1 VSSSAPDRSRA
12 GLAWCLFAV
21 AIGSA
26 SIAAVLVLMSGE
38 SSQPSVTSAGVGDVL
53 FLVSFQLF
61 TVVGVLIASRRPENA
76 VGWLLLVIGVTN
88 AISFLASAYA
98 GWALYVYPSAPFG
111 AAIAGLTSWLWIP
124 AVALPA
130 TFLLLLFPDGH
141 LPSPRWRWFA
151 RVLAAGMISASIGI
165 VFSPGAIEGFPGA
178 TNPFGVAWLSWLT
191 VGIVVIPIG
200 VGAAVASLVIRF
212 RRATAD
218 DRQQIKWIAVAA
230 AIVGVLYG
238 TAFIVSFASG
248 WDSAAPGWVQTL
260 QSLCLASFG
269 LLPIAIGVAVLKYRL
284 YDLDLVIRKTLVFA
298 LLAAFITAVYVGIVV
313 GVGTIAGAASNT
325 VLSAVAAAAV
335 ALAFQPVR
343 RGAQRIADRLV
354 YGSRATPYELLSD
367 FSQRVSSTYAADDVL
382 PRMARLV
389 AEGIGADRA
398 AVWLRSDG
406 VLRVA
411 ASWPDDDERPA
422 PVAMIGDGDA
432 VPSLPG
438 STDTFPVDHH
448 GESLGAL
455 GVAMPLNDPM
465 DPTKAKLV
473 EDLASQ
479 AGLVLHNVRL
489 TAELQAR
496 LDDLRAAQKRL
507 VAAQDHERR
516 KLERNIHDGA
526 QQQLVALTVKLRL
539 AQALVGTEPA
549 RAESMLVD
557 LQADS
562 QSALEDLRDL
572 ARGIY
577 PPLLAD
583 KGLAAALASQ
593 LRKSAVQAT
602 LLADGVGRY
611 PQEIE
616 AAVYFSCLEALQ
628 NAAKYA
634 AASSATVELHDDG
647 TELGFTVSDDGLGFD
662 PSSVVYGTGLQG
674 ITDRLG
680 AIDGRL
686 AVESA
691 PGRGTVVTG
700 HVPSRGRTDA
710 DASAGVMA

>member
-1 VSSSAPDRSRA
+1 
-12 GLAWCLFAV
+12 
-21 AIGSA
+21 
-26 SIAAVLVLMSGE
+26 
-38 SSQPSVTSAGVGDVL
+38 
-53 FLVSFQLF
+53 
-61 TVVGVLIASRRPENA
+61 
-76 VGWLLLVIGVTN
+76 
-88 AISFLASAYA
+88 
-98 GWALYVYPSAPFG
+98 
-111 AAIAGLTSWLWIP
+111 
-124 AVALPA
+124 
-130 TFLLLLFPDGH
+130 
-141 LPSPRWRWFA
+141 
-151 RVLAAGMISASIGI
+151 MIIASIGI
-165 VFSPGAIEGFPGA
+165 LFSPGRLEGFPGV
-178 TNPFGVAWLSWLT
+178 TNPFAVASMDVLNLGVL
-191 VGIVVIPIG
+191 VIPVG
-200 VGAAVASLVIRF
+200 VVAAVVSLVIRF
-212 RRATAD
+212 RRATGD
-218 DRQQIKWIAVAA
+218 DRQQIKWIAVAS
-230 AIVGVLYG
+230 AIVGLLYG
-238 TAFIVSFASG
+238 AALIVSWTSG
-248 WDSAAPGWVQTL
+248 GWSNEAPGWVQTL

-269 LLPIAIGVAVLKYRL
+269 LLPIAIGIAVLKYRL
-284 YDLDLVIRKTLVFA
+284 YDLDLVIRKTVVFA

-313 GVGTIAGAASNT
+313 GIGTIAGAASNT

-367 FSQRVSSTYAADDVL
+367 FSQRVSATYAADDVL

-398 AVWLRSDG
+398 AVWLRSDDA
-406 VLRVA
+406 LRVA

-422 PVAMIGDGDA
+422 PIAIGDGDA

-448 GESLGAL
+448 GDSLGAL

-539 AQALVGTEPA
+539 AQALVAKEPA

-583 KGLAAALASQ
+583 KGLAAALGSQ
-593 LRKSAVQAT
+593 LRKSAVPAT

-662 PSSVVYGTGLQG
+662 PASVIYGTGLQG

-686 AVESA
+686 TVESA
-691 PGRGTVVTG
+691 PGRGTVVIG

-710 DASAGVMA
+710 AASADVMA

>member
-1 VSSSAPDRSRA
+1 
-12 GLAWCLFAV
+12 
-21 AIGSA
+21 
-26 SIAAVLVLMSGE
+26 
-38 SSQPSVTSAGVGDVL
+38 
-53 FLVSFQLF
+53 
-61 TVVGVLIASRRPENA
+61 
-76 VGWLLLVIGVTN
+76 
-88 AISFLASAYA
+88 
-98 GWALYVYPSAPFG
+98 
-111 AAIAGLTSWLWIP
+111 
-124 AVALPA
+124 
-130 TFLLLLFPDGH
+130 
-141 LPSPRWRWFA
+141 
-151 RVLAAGMISASIGI
+151 
-165 VFSPGAIEGFPGA
+165 
-178 TNPFGVAWLSWLT
+178 
-191 VGIVVIPIG
+191 
-200 VGAAVASLVIRF
+200 
-212 RRATAD
+212 
-218 DRQQIKWIAVAA
+218 
-230 AIVGVLYG
+230 
-238 TAFIVSFASG
+238 
-248 WDSAAPGWVQTL
+248 
-260 QSLCLASFG
+260 
-269 LLPIAIGVAVLKYRL
+269 
-284 YDLDLVIRKTLVFA
+284 
-298 LLAAFITAVYVGIVV
+298 
-313 GVGTIAGAASNT
+313 
-325 VLSAVAAAAV
+325 
-335 ALAFQPVR
+335 
-343 RGAQRIADRLV
+343 
-354 YGSRATPYELLSD
+354 
-367 FSQRVSSTYAADDVL
+367 
-382 PRMARLV
+382 
-389 AEGIGADRA
+389 
-398 AVWLRSDG
+398 
-406 VLRVA
+406 
-411 ASWPDDDERPA
+411 
-422 PVAMIGDGDA
+422 
-432 VPSLPG
+432 
-438 STDTFPVDHH
+438 
-448 GESLGAL
+448 
-455 GVAMPLNDPM
+455 MPLNDPM

-539 AQALVGTEPA
+539 AQALMGKEPA

-593 LRKSAVQAT
+593 LRKSAVPAT
-602 LLADGVGRY
+602 LLANGVGRY

-647 TELGFTVSDDGLGFD
+647 TELGFTVSDNGLGFD

-686 AVESA
+686 AVEST

-710 DASAGVMA
+710 DASADVMA

>member
-1 VSSSAPDRSRA
+1 
-12 GLAWCLFAV
+12 
-21 AIGSA
+21 
-26 SIAAVLVLMSGE
+26 M
-38 SSQPSVTSAGVGDVL
+38 Q
-53 FLVSFQLF
+53 
-61 TVVGVLIASRRPENA
+61 
-76 VGWLLLVIGVTN
+76 
-88 AISFLASAYA
+88 
-98 GWALYVYPSAPFG
+98 
-111 AAIAGLTSWLWIP
+111 
-124 AVALPA
+124 
-130 TFLLLLFPDGH
+130 
-141 LPSPRWRWFA
+141 
-151 RVLAAGMISASIGI
+151 
-165 VFSPGAIEGFPGA
+165 
-178 TNPFGVAWLSWLT
+178 
-191 VGIVVIPIG
+191 
-200 VGAAVASLVIRF
+200 
-212 RRATAD
+212 
-218 DRQQIKWIAVAA
+218 
-230 AIVGVLYG
+230 
-238 TAFIVSFASG
+238 
-248 WDSAAPGWVQTL
+248 APGWVQTL

-269 LLPIAIGVAVLKYRL
+269 LLPIAIGIAVLKYRL
-284 YDLDLVIRKTLVFA
+284 YDLDLVIRKTVVFA

-398 AVWLRSDG
+398 AVWLRTDG

-422 PVAMIGDGDA
+422 PVSIGDGDA

>member
-1 VSSSAPDRSRA
+1 
-12 GLAWCLFAV
+12 
-21 AIGSA
+21 
-26 SIAAVLVLMSGE
+26 M
-38 SSQPSVTSAGVGDVL
+38 Q
-53 FLVSFQLF
+53 
-61 TVVGVLIASRRPENA
+61 
-76 VGWLLLVIGVTN
+76 
-88 AISFLASAYA
+88 
-98 GWALYVYPSAPFG
+98 
-111 AAIAGLTSWLWIP
+111 
-124 AVALPA
+124 
-130 TFLLLLFPDGH
+130 
-141 LPSPRWRWFA
+141 
-151 RVLAAGMISASIGI
+151 
-165 VFSPGAIEGFPGA
+165 
-178 TNPFGVAWLSWLT
+178 NPFGVASLEWLT
-191 VGIVVIPIG
+191 VGIFVIPVG
-200 VGAAVASLVIRF
+200 VVAAVASLVIRF
-212 RRATAD
+212 RRATGD

-238 TAFIVSFASG
+238 TALVVSFSSGDGTASVT
-248 WDSAAPGWVQTL
+248 PGWVQTL

-269 LLPIAIGVAVLKYRL
+269 LLPIAIGIAVLKYRL
-284 YDLDLVIRKTLVFA
+284 YDLDLVIRKTVVFA

-422 PVAMIGDGDA
+422 PVGIDDGAA
-432 VPSLPG
+432 VPPLPG

-448 GESLGAL
+448 GDSLGAL

-539 AQALVGTEPA
+539 AQALVGKEPA
-549 RAESMLVD
+549 RAESMLID

-593 LRKSAVQAT
+593 LRKSAVPAT

-647 TELGFTVSDDGLGFD
+647 PELGFTVSDDGLGFD
-662 PSSVVYGTGLQG
+662 PTSVVYGTGLQG

-710 DASAGVMA
+710 DANADVMA

>member
-1 VSSSAPDRSRA
+1 MSSSAPDRSRA

-269 LLPIAIGVAVLKYRL
+269 LLPIAIGIAVLKYRL
-284 YDLDLVIRKTLVFA
+284 YDLDLVIRKTVVFA

-422 PVAMIGDGDA
+422 PVAIDDGDA

-455 GVAMPLNDPM
+455 GVAMPPNDP
-465 DPTKAKLV
+465 DGPH
-473 EDLASQ
+473 E
-479 AGLVLHNVRL
+479 G
-489 TAELQAR
+489 QAR
-496 LDDLRAAQKRL
+496 GGPRLAGGVGAAQR
-507 VAAQDHERR
+507 APHRR
-516 KLERNIHDGA
+516 
-526 QQQLVALTVKLRL
+526 
-539 AQALVGTEPA
+539 
-549 RAESMLVD
+549 
-557 LQADS
+557 
-562 QSALEDLRDL
+562 
-572 ARGIY
+572 
-577 PPLLAD
+577 
-583 KGLAAALASQ
+583 
-593 LRKSAVQAT
+593 
-602 LLADGVGRY
+602 
-611 PQEIE
+611 
-616 AAVYFSCLEALQ
+616 
-628 NAAKYA
+628 
-634 AASSATVELHDDG
+634 
-647 TELGFTVSDDGLGFD
+647 
-662 PSSVVYGTGLQG
+662 
-674 ITDRLG
+674 
-680 AIDGRL
+680 
-686 AVESA
+686 A
-691 PGRGTVVTG
+691 PGEAR
-700 HVPSRGRTDA
+700 
-710 DASAGVMA
+710 

>member
-12 GLAWCLFAV
+12 GLAWLLFTV
-21 AIGSA
+21 AIGTATAGVAFS
-26 SIAAVLVLMSGE
+26 LMSGG
-38 SSQPSVTSAGVGDVL
+38 SSEPSVTSIGVGDVL
-53 FLVSFQLF
+53 FLVAFQLF
-61 TVVGVLIASRRPENA
+61 SVVGVLIASRRPENA
-76 VGWLLLVIGVTN
+76 VGWLLLVTGVANGIGLL
-88 AISFLASAYA
+88 SASYPA
-98 GWALYVYPSAPFG
+98 WALYVHPSAPFG
-111 AAIAGLTSWLWIP
+111 AEIAGLTSWLWIP
-124 AVALPA
+124 MVALPA
-130 TFLLLLFPDGH
+130 TFLLLVFPDGH

-151 RVLAAGMISASIGI
+151 RVLAVGMIAGSIGI
-165 VFSPGAIEGFPGA
+165 LFSPGTVDGFPGVQ
-178 TNPFGVAWLSWLT
+178 NPFAVSWLEWLT
-191 VGIVVIPIG
+191 IGIFLIPVGVV
-200 VGAAVASLVIRF
+200 AAVASLVIRF
-212 RRATAD
+212 RRATGD

-238 TAFIVSFASG
+238 TALVVSFSSG
-248 WDSAAPGWVQTL
+248 WDSQVTPGWIQTL
-260 QSLCLASFG
+260 QGVCVASFG
-269 LLPIAIGVAVLKYRL
+269 LLPIAIGIAVLKYRL
-284 YDLDLVIRKTLVFA
+284 YDLDLVIRKTVVFA

-313 GVGTIAGAASNT
+313 GIGTIAGAASNT

-411 ASWPDDDERPA
+411 ASWPDDDERPP
-422 PVAMIGDGDA
+422 PVAIDDGDA
-432 VPSLPG
+432 VPPLPG

-448 GESLGAL
+448 GDSLGAL
-455 GVAMPLNDPM
+455 GVAIPLNDPM

-539 AQALVGTEPA
+539 AQALVGKEPA

-583 KGLAAALASQ
+583 KGLPAALGSQ
-593 LRKSAVQAT
+593 LRKSAVPAT

-647 TELGFTVSDDGLGFD
+647 AELGFTVSDDGLGFD

-686 AVESA
+686 AVESV

-700 HVPSRGRTDA
+700 HVPARGRTDA

>member
-1 VSSSAPDRSRA
+1 MSSSAPDRSRA

-26 SIAAVLVLMSGE
+26 SIATVLVLMSGG

-165 VFSPGAIEGFPGA
+165 VFSPGVIEGFPGA

-248 WDSAAPGWVQTL
+248 WDSAAPGWVQAL

-269 LLPIAIGVAVLKYRL
+269 LLPIAIGIAVLKYRL
-284 YDLDLVIRKTLVFA
+284 YDLDLVIRKTVVFA

-422 PVAMIGDGDA
+422 PVSIGDGDA

-710 DASAGVMA
+710 NANAGVMA

>member
-1 VSSSAPDRSRA
+1 MSSSAPDRSRA

-422 PVAMIGDGDA
+422 PVALIGDGDA

>member
-1 VSSSAPDRSRA
+1 MSSSAPDRSRA

-26 SIAAVLVLMSGE
+26 SIATVLVLMSGE

-165 VFSPGAIEGFPGA
+165 VFSPGVIEGFPGA

-200 VGAAVASLVIRF
+200 VGAAVASLVIRY

-248 WDSAAPGWVQTL
+248 WDSAAPGWVQAL

-269 LLPIAIGVAVLKYRL
+269 LLPIAIGIAVLKYRL
-284 YDLDLVIRKTLVFA
+284 YDLDLVIRKTVVFA
-298 LLAAFITAVYVGIVV
+298 LLAAFITVVYVGIVV

-422 PVAMIGDGDA
+422 PVSIGDGDA

>member
-1 VSSSAPDRSRA
+1 
-12 GLAWCLFAV
+12 V
-21 AIGSA
+21 AIGTA
-26 SIAAVLVLMSGE
+26 LVAVVFSLMSGG
-38 SSQPSVTSAGVGDVL
+38 SSEPSVTSIGVGDVL
-53 FLVSFQLF
+53 FLVSFQMF
-61 TVVGVLIASRRPENA
+61 SIVGVLIASRRPENA
-76 VGWLLLVIGVTN
+76 VGWLLLGIGVAN
-88 AISFLASAYA
+88 GVGLLSSAYPA
-98 GWALYVYPSAPFG
+98 WALYVHPSAPFG
-111 AAIAGLTSWLWIP
+111 AEVAGMTSWLWIP

-130 TFLLLLFPDGH
+130 TFLLLIFPDGH

-151 RVLAAGMISASIGI
+151 RVLAAGMIAGSIGI
-165 VFSPGAIEGFPGA
+165 LFSPGAVDGFPGVL
-178 TNPFGVAWLSWLT
+178 NPFAVSSLEWLT
-191 VGIVVIPIG
+191 VGIFVIPIG
-200 VGAAVASLVIRF
+200 VVAAVASLVIRF
-212 RRATAD
+212 RRATGD

-230 AIVGVLYG
+230 AIVGVLYA
-238 TAFIVSFASG
+238 TALVVSFSWG
-248 WDSAAPGWVQTL
+248 WDSQVTPGWVQTL
-260 QSLCLASFG
+260 QGLCLASFG
-269 LLPIAIGVAVLKYRL
+269 LLPIAIGIAVLKYRL
-284 YDLDLVIRKTLVFA
+284 YDLDLVIRKTVVFA

-422 PVAMIGDGDA
+422 PVAIDEGDA

-448 GESLGAL
+448 GNSLGAL
-455 GVAMPLNDPM
+455 GVAMPPNDPM

-473 EDLASQ
+473 EDLSSQ

-583 KGLAAALASQ
+583 KGLAAALGSQ
-593 LRKSAVQAT
+593 LRKSAVPAT
-602 LLADGVGRY
+602 LLSDGVGRY

-647 TELGFTVSDDGLGFD
+647 AELGFIVSDDGLGFD

-710 DASAGVMA
+710 AESADVMA

>member
-1 VSSSAPDRSRA
+1 MSSSAPDRSRA
-12 GLAWCLFAV
+12 GLAWLLFIV
-21 AIGSA
+21 AIGTTS
-26 SIAAVLVLMSGE
+26 AAVVFSFMSGG
-38 SSQPSVTSAGVGDVL
+38 SSEPSVTSVGVGDVL
-53 FLVSFQLF
+53 FLVAFQMF
-61 TVVGVLIASRRPENA
+61 SVVGVLIASRRPENA
-76 VGWLLLVIGVTN
+76 VGWLLLVIGIANGLSLLT
-88 AISFLASAYA
+88 ASYA
-98 GWALYVYPSAPFG
+98 GWALYVHPSAPFG
-111 AAIAGLTSWLWIP
+111 AEIAGATGWLWIP

-130 TFLLLLFPDGH
+130 TFLLLIFPDGH

-151 RVLAAGMISASIGI
+151 RVLAAGMVLGSIGI
-165 VFSPGAIEGFPGA
+165 LFSPDRIEGFPGV
-178 TNPFGVAWLSWLT
+178 TNPFGVASLDALQL
-191 VGIVVIPIG
+191 GIFMIPIG
-200 VGAAVASLVIRF
+200 VVAAVVSLVVRF
-212 RRATAD
+212 RRATGD
-218 DRQQIKWIAVAA
+218 DRQQIKWIAVAS

-238 TAFIVSFASG
+238 SALIVSWTSG
-248 WDSAAPGWVQTL
+248 GWSSEAPGWVQTL
-260 QSLCLASFG
+260 QSLCLVSFA
-269 LLPIAIGVAVLKYRL
+269 LLPIAIGIAVLKYRL
-284 YDLDLVIRKTLVFA
+284 YDLDLVIRKTVVFA

-343 RGAQRIADRLV
+343 RGAQRIADRLI

-422 PVAMIGDGDA
+422 PVAIDDGAA
-432 VPSLPG
+432 VPPLPG

-448 GESLGAL
+448 GDSLGAL
-455 GVAMPLNDPM
+455 GVAMPPNDPM

-473 EDLASQ
+473 ADLASQ

-539 AQALVGTEPA
+539 AQALVGKEPA
-549 RAESMLVD
+549 RAESMLID

-593 LRKSAVQAT
+593 LRKSAVPAT

-634 AASSATVELHDDG
+634 AASSATVELQDDG
-647 TELGFTVSDDGLGFD
+647 AELGFTVSDDGLGFD

-686 AVESA
+686 AVDSA

-710 DASAGVMA
+710 AESADVMA

>member
-1 VSSSAPDRSRA
+1 MSSSAPDRSRA
-12 GLAWCLFAV
+12 GLAWLLFIV
-21 AIGSA
+21 AIGTA
-26 SIAAVLVLMSGE
+26 SAAVVFTLMSGG
-38 SSQPSVTSAGVGDVL
+38 SSEPSVTSVGVGDVL
-53 FLVSFQLF
+53 YLVSFQLF
-61 TVVGVLIASRRPENA
+61 SVVGVLIASRRPENA
-76 VGWLLLVIGVTN
+76 VGWLLLAIGVAN
-88 AISFLASAYA
+88 GIGLLSGSYP
-98 GWALYVYPSAPFG
+98 GWALYVHPSAPLG
-111 AAIAGLTSWLWIP
+111 AEIAGLTSWLWIP

-130 TFLLLLFPDGH
+130 TFLLLIFPDGH

-151 RVLAAGMISASIGI
+151 RVLAGGMIAGSIGI
-165 VFSPGAIEGFPGA
+165 LFSPGPIEGFPGV
-178 TNPFGVAWLSWLT
+178 TNPFGAAWLSWLT
-191 VGIVVIPIG
+191 LGIIVIPFG
-200 VGAAVASLVIRF
+200 VVAAVASLVIRF
-212 RRATAD
+212 RRATGD

-238 TAFIVSFASG
+238 TALIVSFASG
-248 WDSAAPGWVQTL
+248 WDNQGPGWVQTL

-269 LLPIAIGVAVLKYRL
+269 LLPIAIGIAVLKYRL
-284 YDLDLVIRKTLVFA
+284 YDLDLVIRKTVVFA

-313 GVGTIAGAASNT
+313 GVGTIAGASSNT

-411 ASWPDDDERPA
+411 ASWPNDDERPA
-422 PVAMIGDGDA
+422 PVAMIDDGDA

-479 AGLVLHNVRL
+479 AGLVLHNVSL

-539 AQALVGTEPA
+539 AQALVGKEPA

-593 LRKSAVQAT
+593 LRKSAVPAT
-602 LLADGVGRY
+602 LLADDVGRY

-686 AVESA
+686 VVESA

>member
-1 VSSSAPDRSRA
+1 MSSSVPDRSRA
-12 GLAWCLFAV
+12 GLAWLLFFV
-21 AIGSA
+21 AIGTASA
-26 SIAAVLVLMSGE
+26 AIVFILMSGG
-38 SSQPSVTSAGVGDVL
+38 SSEPSVTSAGVGDVL
-53 FLVSFQLF
+53 YMVSFQLF
-61 TVVGVLIASRRPENA
+61 SVVGVLIASRRPENA
-76 VGWLLLVIGVTN
+76 VGWLLLTIGV
-88 AISFLASAYA
+88 AHGIGLLSSSYP
-98 GWALYVYPSAPFG
+98 GWALYVHPSAPFG
-111 AAIAGLTSWLWIP
+111 AAVAGLSSWLWIP

-191 VGIVVIPIG
+191 IGIVVIPFG
-200 VGAAVASLVIRF
+200 VVASVASLVVRF
-212 RRATAD
+212 RRATGD

-238 TAFIVSFASG
+238 TALVVSFASG
-248 WDSAAPGWVQTL
+248 WENEGPGWVQTL

-284 YDLDLVIRKTLVFA
+284 YDLDLVIRKTVVFA

-422 PVAMIGDGDA
+422 PVAIDDGDA
-432 VPSLPG
+432 VPPLPG

-448 GESLGAL
+448 GDSLGAL

-539 AQALVGTEPA
+539 AQALVGKEPA

-647 TELGFTVSDDGLGFD
+647 AELGFTVSDDGLGFD

-700 HVPSRGRTDA
+700 HVPSRGRTVA
-710 DASAGVMA
+710 VASAGVMA

>member
-1 VSSSAPDRSRA
+1 
-12 GLAWCLFAV
+12 
-21 AIGSA
+21 
-26 SIAAVLVLMSGE
+26 
-38 SSQPSVTSAGVGDVL
+38 
-53 FLVSFQLF
+53 
-61 TVVGVLIASRRPENA
+61 
-76 VGWLLLVIGVTN
+76 
-88 AISFLASAYA
+88 
-98 GWALYVYPSAPFG
+98 
-111 AAIAGLTSWLWIP
+111 
-124 AVALPA
+124 
-130 TFLLLLFPDGH
+130 
-141 LPSPRWRWFA
+141 
-151 RVLAAGMISASIGI
+151 
-165 VFSPGAIEGFPGA
+165 
-178 TNPFGVAWLSWLT
+178 
-191 VGIVVIPIG
+191 
-200 VGAAVASLVIRF
+200 
-212 RRATAD
+212 
-218 DRQQIKWIAVAA
+218 
-230 AIVGVLYG
+230 
-238 TAFIVSFASG
+238 
-248 WDSAAPGWVQTL
+248 
-260 QSLCLASFG
+260 
-269 LLPIAIGVAVLKYRL
+269 
-284 YDLDLVIRKTLVFA
+284 
-298 LLAAFITAVYVGIVV
+298 
-313 GVGTIAGAASNT
+313 
-325 VLSAVAAAAV
+325 
-335 ALAFQPVR
+335 
-343 RGAQRIADRLV
+343 
-354 YGSRATPYELLSD
+354 LSD

-422 PVAMIGDGDA
+422 PVAIDEGDA

-448 GESLGAL
+448 GDSLGAL
-455 GVAMPLNDPM
+455 GVAMPPNDPM

-583 KGLAAALASQ
+583 KGLAAALGSQ
-593 LRKSAVQAT
+593 LRKSAVPAT
-602 LLADGVGRY
+602 LLSDGVGRY

-647 TELGFTVSDDGLGFD
+647 AELGFTVSDDGLGFD

-710 DASAGVMA
+710 AETADVMA